1 MAMNF
6 ADAINQLNS
15 NSNENNFRPTTLG
28 KKQAF
33 FGRILPLEN
42 GGFPFVQFREAWVS
56 FTKKDGSVTALPVI
70 VDPDNP
76 NDQLAKLLNTVIQFN
91 KDKGAKDEKGYA
103 VDTIKLAS
111 GRFPLSIRVR
121 TYFLGVPVTKQNGIY
136 AQAVDDQ
143 GRPAVEAYQISYS
156 GMYAISSLLN
166 PEMPYTNARTG
177 QPMFNDQAQF
187 MTAGETMP
195 VSAKFVDAPNGGV
208 GSWNV
213 SVNQAMI
220 LPAMNFNYLERDD
233 QGNMKYVDDIEK
245 EAKPLV
251 ESDPNFYQIVLNQL
265 TQSYNT
271 QLAQVSSNPYATG
284 ANFSQA
290 PQVGAGDLP
299 FPSQTQSPKD
309 STNNQAP
316 TNGQPAPQAPMNNTQ
331 PIVSAQPQAQKVDVV
346 ANMTGQPASNFTQP
360 QPQQH
365 TAPSQS
371 APQAPVSSSA
381 PTQGNFTNPFSQP
394 TTDTPEDDLS
404 MPFPNSTDMQEP
416 TPTSAPTAPASQAP
430 VQPTTPA
437 QQPQP
442 NTTPDPLANLNASSD
457 VDSFLANL
465 K

>member
-56 FTKKDGSVTALPVI
+56 FTKKDSSVTALPVI
-70 VDPDNP
+70 IDPNNQ

-91 KDKGAKDEKGYA
+91 KDKGAKDEKGYP

-111 GRFPLSIRVR
+111 GRFPLSVR
-121 TYFLGVPVTKQNGIY
+121 TRAYFLGVPVTNQNGTY
-136 AQAVDDQ
+136 AQAVDNQ

-156 GMYAISSLLN
+156 GMYAISSLLT
-166 PEMPYTNARTG
+166 PEMPYMNARTG
-177 QPMFNDQAQF
+177 QPMFTDQAQF
-187 MTAGETMP
+187 MTAKETMP

-208 GSWNV
+208 GSWNA

-220 LPAMNFNYLERDD
+220 LPAMNFNYLERDA

-245 EAKPLV
+245 EARPLI
-251 ESDPNFYQIVLNQL
+251 ESDPNFYQVVLNQL

-271 QLAQVSSNPYATG
+271 QMAQVSSNPYTTG
-284 ANFSQA
+284 ANFNST
-290 PQVGAGDLP
+290 PQVGANDLP
-299 FPSQTQSPKD
+299 FPNQNQT
-309 STNNQAP
+309 STAPANNQAP
-316 TNGQPAPQAPMNNTQ
+316 TNGQPAPQAPMNIQ
-331 PIVSAQPQAQKVDVV
+331 PTTAQPQVQKVDVV

-360 QPQQH
+360 QPQQP

-371 APQAPVSSSA
+371 APQAPVNSSA

-394 TTDTPEDDLS
+394 TTDTPEGDLS
-404 MPFPNSTDMQEP
+404 MPFPNSADMQEP
-416 TPTSAPTAPASQAP
+416 TSTPASQAS
-430 VQPTTPA
+430 A
-437 QQPQP
+437 QPQTQTT
-442 NTTPDPLANLNASSD
+442 TTPDPLANLNASSD

>member
-6 ADAINQLNS
+6 ADAINRLNS

-70 VDPDNP
+70 IDPSNQ
-76 NDQLAKLLNTVIQFN
+76 NDQLAKLLSTVIQFN

-111 GRFPLSIRVR
+111 GRFPLSVR
-121 TYFLGVPVTKQNGIY
+121 TRAYFLGVPVTNQNGTY
-136 AQAVDDQ
+136 AQAVDNQ

-156 GMYAISSLLN
+156 GMYAISSLLT
-166 PEMPYTNARTG
+166 PEMPYMNARTG
-177 QPMFNDQAQF
+177 QPMFTDQAQF
-187 MTAGETMP
+187 MTAKETMP

-208 GSWNV
+208 GSWNA

-220 LPAMNFNYLERDD
+220 LPAMNFNYLERDA

-245 EAKPLV
+245 EAKPLI
-251 ESDPNFYQIVLNQL
+251 ESDPNFYQIVLKQL

-271 QLAQVSSNPYATG
+271 QMAQVSSNPYATG
-284 ANFSQA
+284 ASFNST
-290 PQVGAGDLP
+290 PQVGANDLP
-299 FPSQTQSPKD
+299 FPSQSQTSSAP
-309 STNNQAP
+309 TNNQAP
-316 TNGQPAPQAPMNNTQ
+316 TNGQPAPQAPMNN
-331 PIVSAQPQAQKVDVV
+331 QPQSQKVDVV

-360 QPQQH
+360 
-365 TAPSQS
+365 TAPAQPAPQS
-371 APQAPVSSSA
+371 TQAPVSSST
-381 PTQGNFTNPFSQP
+381 PDQGNFANPFSQP
-394 TTDTPEDDLS
+394 TTDTPESDLS
-404 MPFPNSTDMQEP
+404 MPFPSSADMQEP
-416 TPTSAPTAPASQAP
+416 APASQAP

-437 QQPQP
+437 QQPQTQP
-442 NTTPDPLANLNASSD
+442 QTNTTPDPLANLNASSD

>member
-70 VDPDNP
+70 IDPSNQ

-111 GRFPLSIRVR
+111 GRFPLSVR
-121 TYFLGVPVTKQNGIY
+121 TRAYFLGVPVTNQNGTY
-136 AQAVDDQ
+136 AQAVDNQ

-156 GMYAISSLLN
+156 GMYAISSLLT
-166 PEMPYTNARTG
+166 PEMPYMNARTG
-177 QPMFNDQAQF
+177 QPMFTDQAQF
-187 MTAGETMP
+187 MTAKETMP

-208 GSWNV
+208 GSWNA

-220 LPAMNFNYLERDD
+220 LPAMNFNYLERDA

-245 EAKPLV
+245 EAKPLI
-251 ESDPNFYQIVLNQL
+251 ESDPNFYQVVLNQL

-271 QLAQVSSNPYATG
+271 QMAQVSSNPYATG
-284 ANFSQA
+284 ANFNST
-290 PQVGAGDLP
+290 PQVGANDLP
-299 FPSQTQSPKD
+299 FPNQNQASSAP
-309 STNNQAP
+309 TNNQAP
-316 TNGQPAPQAPMNNTQ
+316 TNGQPAPQAPMNN
-331 PIVSAQPQAQKVDVV
+331 QPQPQKVDVV
-346 ANMTGQPASNFTQP
+346 ASMTGQPASNFTQP
-360 QPQQH
+360 
-365 TAPSQS
+365 TAPTQPAPQS
-371 APQAPVSSSA
+371 TQAPVSSST
-381 PTQGNFTNPFSQP
+381 PDQGNFTNPFSQP
-394 TTDTPEDDLS
+394 TTDTPESDLS
-404 MPFPNSTDMQEP
+404 MPFPNSADMQEP
-416 TPTSAPTAPASQAP
+416 APASQAP

-437 QQPQP
+437 QQPQTQP
-442 NTTPDPLANLNASSD
+442 QTNTTPDPLANLNASSD

>member
-1 MAMNF
+1 MNF

-70 VDPDNP
+70 IDPSNQ
-76 NDQLAKLLNTVIQFN
+76 NDQLAKLLSTVIQFN

-111 GRFPLSIRVR
+111 GRFPLSVR
-121 TYFLGVPVTKQNGIY
+121 TRAYFLGVPVTNQNGTY
-136 AQAVDDQ
+136 AQAVDNQ

-156 GMYAISSLLN
+156 GMYAISSLLT
-166 PEMPYTNARTG
+166 PEMPYMNARTG
-177 QPMFNDQAQF
+177 QPMFTDQAQF
-187 MTAGETMP
+187 MTAKETMP

-208 GSWNV
+208 GSWNA

-220 LPAMNFNYLERDD
+220 LPAMNFNYLERDA

-245 EAKPLV
+245 EARPLI

-271 QLAQVSSNPYATG
+271 QMAQVSSNPYATG
-284 ANFSQA
+284 ASFNST
-290 PQVGAGDLP
+290 PQVGANDLP
-299 FPSQTQSPKD
+299 FPSQSQTSSAP
-309 STNNQAP
+309 TNNQAP
-316 TNGQPAPQAPMNNTQ
+316 TNGQPAPQAPMNN
-331 PIVSAQPQAQKVDVV
+331 QPQPQKVDVV
-346 ANMTGQPASNFTQP
+346 ASMTGQPASNFTQP
-360 QPQQH
+360 
-365 TAPSQS
+365 TAPTQPAPQS
-371 APQAPVSSSA
+371 TQAPVSSST
-381 PTQGNFTNPFSQP
+381 PDQGNFTNPFSQP
-394 TTDTPEDDLS
+394 TTDTPESDLS
-404 MPFPNSTDMQEP
+404 MPFPSSADMQEP
-416 TPTSAPTAPASQAP
+416 APAPASQAP
-430 VQPTTPA
+430 A
-437 QQPQP
+437 QQPQT

>member
-1 MAMNF
+1 MNF

-56 FTKKDGSVTALPVI
+56 FTKKDSSVTALPVI
-70 VDPDNP
+70 IDPNNQ

-111 GRFPLSIRVR
+111 GRFPLSVR
-121 TYFLGVPVTKQNGIY
+121 TRAYFLGVPVTNQNGTY
-136 AQAVDDQ
+136 AQAVDNQ

-156 GMYAISSLLN
+156 GMYAISSLLT
-166 PEMPYTNARTG
+166 PEMPYMNARTG
-177 QPMFNDQAQF
+177 QPMFTDQAQF
-187 MTAGETMP
+187 MTAKETMP

-208 GSWNV
+208 GSWNA

-220 LPAMNFNYLERDD
+220 LPAMNFNYLERDA

-245 EAKPLV
+245 EAKPLI

-271 QLAQVSSNPYATG
+271 QMAQVSSNPYATG
-284 ANFSQA
+284 ANFNPA
-290 PQVGAGDLP
+290 PQVDANDLP
-299 FPSQTQSPKD
+299 FPNQNQTSSAP
-309 STNNQAP
+309 TNNQAP
-316 TNGQPAPQAPMNNTQ
+316 MNGQPAPQAPMNN
-331 PIVSAQPQAQKVDVV
+331 QPQSQKVDVV

-360 QPQQH
+360 
-365 TAPSQS
+365 TAPTQPAPQS
-371 APQAPVSSSA
+371 TQAPVSSST
-381 PTQGNFTNPFSQP
+381 PDQGNFTNPFSQP
-394 TTDTPEDDLS
+394 TTDTPESDLS
-404 MPFPNSTDMQEP
+404 MPFPSSADMQEP
-416 TPTSAPTAPASQAP
+416 APASQAP

-437 QQPQP
+437 QQPQTQP
-442 NTTPDPLANLNASSD
+442 QTNTTPDPLANLNASSD

>member
-56 FTKKDGSVTALPVI
+56 FTKKDSSVTALPVI
-70 VDPDNP
+70 VDPNNP

-111 GRFPLSIRVR
+111 GRFPLSIRTR
-121 TYFLGVPVTKQNGIY
+121 TYFLGVPVTNQNGTY
-136 AQAVDDQ
+136 AQAVDNQ

-156 GMYAISSLLN
+156 GMYAISSLLT
-166 PEMPYTNARTG
+166 PEMPYMNARTG
-177 QPMFNDQAQF
+177 QPMFTDQAQF
-187 MTAGETMP
+187 MTAKETMP

-208 GSWNV
+208 GSWNA

-220 LPAMNFNYLERDD
+220 LPAMNFNYLERDA

-245 EAKPLV
+245 EAKPLI
-251 ESDPNFYQIVLNQL
+251 ESDPKFYQIVLNQL

-271 QLAQVSSNPYATG
+271 QMAQVSSNPYTTG
-284 ANFSQA
+284 ANFNPT
-290 PQVGAGDLP
+290 PQVGANDLP
-299 FPSQTQSPKD
+299 FPNQNQTSSAP
-309 STNNQAP
+309 TNNQAP
-316 TNGQPAPQAPMNNTQ
+316 MNGQPAPQAPMNN
-331 PIVSAQPQAQKVDVV
+331 QPQPQKVDVV

-360 QPQQH
+360 
-365 TAPSQS
+365 TAPTQPAPQS
-371 APQAPVSSSA
+371 TQAPVSSST
-381 PTQGNFTNPFSQP
+381 PDQGNFANPFSQP
-394 TTDTPEDDLS
+394 TTDTPESDLS
-404 MPFPNSTDMQEP
+404 MPFPSPADMQEP
-416 TPTSAPTAPASQAP
+416 TPAPASQAP
-430 VQPTTPA
+430 AQPTTPA
-437 QQPQP
+437 QQPQTQP
-442 NTTPDPLANLNASSD
+442 QTNTTPDPLANLNASSD

>member
-70 VDPDNP
+70 IDPNNQ

-111 GRFPLSIRVR
+111 GRFPLSVR
-121 TYFLGVPVTKQNGIY
+121 TRAYFLGVPVTNQNGTY
-136 AQAVDDQ
+136 AQAVDNQ

-156 GMYAISSLLN
+156 GMYAISSLLT
-166 PEMPYTNARTG
+166 PEMPYMNARTG
-177 QPMFNDQAQF
+177 QPMFTDQAQF
-187 MTAGETMP
+187 MTAKETMP

-208 GSWNV
+208 GSWNA

-220 LPAMNFNYLERDD
+220 LPAMNFNYLERDA

-245 EAKPLV
+245 EAKPLI
-251 ESDPNFYQIVLNQL
+251 ESDPNFYQIVLKQL

-271 QLAQVSSNPYATG
+271 QMAQVSSNPYATG
-284 ANFSQA
+284 ASFNST
-290 PQVGAGDLP
+290 PQVGANDLP
-299 FPSQTQSPKD
+299 FPNQNQTSSAP
-309 STNNQAP
+309 TNNQAP
-316 TNGQPAPQAPMNNTQ
+316 TNGQPAPQAPMNN
-331 PIVSAQPQAQKVDVV
+331 QPQPQKVDVV

-360 QPQQH
+360 
-365 TAPSQS
+365 TAPAQPAPQS
-371 APQAPVSSSA
+371 TQAPVSSST
-381 PTQGNFTNPFSQP
+381 PDQGNFTNPFSQP
-394 TTDTPEDDLS
+394 TTDTSESDLS
-404 MPFPNSTDMQEP
+404 MPFPNSADMQEP
-416 TPTSAPTAPASQAP
+416 APASQAP
-430 VQPTTPA
+430 A
-437 QQPQP
+437 QQPQT

>member
-1 MAMNF
+1 MNF

-56 FTKKDGSVTALPVI
+56 FTKKDSSVTALPVI
-70 VDPDNP
+70 IDPNNQ

-111 GRFPLSIRVR
+111 GRFPLSVR
-121 TYFLGVPVTKQNGIY
+121 TRAYFLGVPVTTQNGTY
-136 AQAVDDQ
+136 AQAVDNQ

-156 GMYAISSLLN
+156 GMYAISSLLT
-166 PEMPYTNARTG
+166 PEMPYMNARTG
-177 QPMFNDQAQF
+177 QPMFTDQAQF
-187 MTAGETMP
+187 MTAKETMP

-208 GSWNV
+208 GSWNA

-220 LPAMNFNYLERDD
+220 LPAMNFNYLERDA

-245 EAKPLV
+245 EAKPLI

-271 QLAQVSSNPYATG
+271 QMAQVSSNPYTTG
-284 ANFSQA
+284 ANFNPT
-290 PQVGAGDLP
+290 PQVGANDLP
-299 FPSQTQSPKD
+299 FPNQNQTSSAP
-309 STNNQAP
+309 TNNQAP
-316 TNGQPAPQAPMNNTQ
+316 MNGQPAPQAPMNNQSQ
-331 PIVSAQPQAQKVDVV
+331 PQKVDVV

-360 QPQQH
+360 
-365 TAPSQS
+365 TAPTQPAPQS
-371 APQAPVSSSA
+371 TQAPVSSST
-381 PTQGNFTNPFSQP
+381 PDQGDFTNPFSQP
-394 TTDTPEDDLS
+394 TTDTPESDLS
-404 MPFPNSTDMQEP
+404 MPFPSSADMQDP
-416 TPTSAPTAPASQAP
+416 APASQAP

-437 QQPQP
+437 QQPQTQP
-442 NTTPDPLANLNASSD
+442 QTNTTPDPLANLNASSD

>member
-70 VDPDNP
+70 VDPNNP

-111 GRFPLSIRVR
+111 GRFPLSVR
-121 TYFLGVPVTKQNGIY
+121 TRAYFLGVPVTNQNGTY
-136 AQAVDDQ
+136 AQAVDNQ

-156 GMYAISSLLN
+156 GMYAISSLLT
-166 PEMPYTNARTG
+166 PEMPYMNARTG
-177 QPMFNDQAQF
+177 QPMFTDQAQF
-187 MTAGETMP
+187 MTAKETMP

-208 GSWNV
+208 GSWNA

-220 LPAMNFNYLERDD
+220 LPAMNFNYLERDA

-245 EAKPLV
+245 EAKPLI

-271 QLAQVSSNPYATG
+271 QMAQVSSNPYATG
-284 ANFSQA
+284 ASFNST
-290 PQVGAGDLP
+290 PQVGANDLL
-299 FPSQTQSPKD
+299 FPSQSQTSSAP
-309 STNNQAP
+309 TNNQAP
-316 TNGQPAPQAPMNNTQ
+316 MNN
-331 PIVSAQPQAQKVDVV
+331 QPQPQKVDVV
-346 ANMTGQPASNFTQP
+346 ASMTGQPASNFTQP
-360 QPQQH
+360 
-365 TAPSQS
+365 TAPTQPAPQS
-371 APQAPVSSSA
+371 TQAPVSSST
-381 PTQGNFTNPFSQP
+381 PEQGDFTNPFSQP
-394 TTDTPEDDLS
+394 TTDTPESDLS
-404 MPFPNSTDMQEP
+404 MPFPSSADMQEP
-416 TPTSAPTAPASQAP
+416 APASQAP

-437 QQPQP
+437 QQPQTQP
-442 NTTPDPLANLNASSD
+442 QTNTTPDPLANLNASSD

>member
-1 MAMNF
+1 MNF

-70 VDPDNP
+70 VDPNNP

-111 GRFPLSIRVR
+111 GRFPLSIRTR
-121 TYFLGVPVTKQNGIY
+121 TYFLGVPVTNQNGTY
-136 AQAVDDQ
+136 AQAVDNQ

-156 GMYAISSLLN
+156 GMYAISSLLT
-166 PEMPYTNARTG
+166 PEMPYMNARTG

-208 GSWNV
+208 GSWNA

-220 LPAMNFNYLERDD
+220 LPAMNFNYLERDA

-245 EAKPLV
+245 EAKPLI

-271 QLAQVSSNPYATG
+271 QMAQVSSNPYTTG
-284 ANFSQA
+284 ANFNPT
-290 PQVGAGDLP
+290 PQVGANDLP
-299 FPSQTQSPKD
+299 FPNQNQTSSAP
-309 STNNQAP
+309 TNNQAP
-316 TNGQPAPQAPMNNTQ
+316 MNGQPAPQAPMNNQSQ
-331 PIVSAQPQAQKVDVV
+331 PQKVDVV

-360 QPQQH
+360 
-365 TAPSQS
+365 TAPAQPAPQS
-371 APQAPVSSSA
+371 TQAPVSSST
-381 PTQGNFTNPFSQP
+381 PDQGDFTNPFSQP
-394 TTDTPEDDLS
+394 TTDTPESDLS
-404 MPFPNSTDMQEP
+404 MPFPSSADMQEP
-416 TPTSAPTAPASQAP
+416 APASQAP

-437 QQPQP
+437 QQPQTQP
-442 NTTPDPLANLNASSD
+442 QTNTTPDPLANLNASSD

>member
-1 MAMNF
+1 MNF

-70 VDPDNP
+70 IDPSNQ
-76 NDQLAKLLNTVIQFN
+76 NDQLAKLLSTVIQFN

-111 GRFPLSIRVR
+111 GRFPLSVR
-121 TYFLGVPVTKQNGIY
+121 TRAYFLGVPVTNQNGTY
-136 AQAVDDQ
+136 AQAVDNQ

-156 GMYAISSLLN
+156 GMYAISSLLT
-166 PEMPYTNARTG
+166 PEMPYMNARTG
-177 QPMFNDQAQF
+177 QPMFTDQAQF
-187 MTAGETMP
+187 MTAKETMP

-208 GSWNV
+208 GSWNA

-220 LPAMNFNYLERDD
+220 LPAMNFNYLERDA

-245 EAKPLV
+245 EARPLI

-271 QLAQVSSNPYATG
+271 QMAQVSSNPYATG
-284 ANFSQA
+284 ANFNPA
-290 PQVGAGDLP
+290 PQVGANDLP
-299 FPSQTQSPKD
+299 FPNQNQTSSAP
-309 STNNQAP
+309 TNNQAP
-316 TNGQPAPQAPMNNTQ
+316 MNGQPAPQAPMN
-331 PIVSAQPQAQKVDVV
+331 SQPQPQKVDVV
-346 ANMTGQPASNFTQP
+346 ASMTGQPASNFTQP
-360 QPQQH
+360 
-365 TAPSQS
+365 TAPTQPAPQS
-371 APQAPVSSSA
+371 TQAPVSSST
-381 PTQGNFTNPFSQP
+381 PDQGNFTNPFSQP
-394 TTDTPEDDLS
+394 TTDTPESDLS
-404 MPFPNSTDMQEP
+404 MPFPSPADMQEP
-416 TPTSAPTAPASQAP
+416 APASQAP
-430 VQPTTPA
+430 A
-437 QQPQP
+437 QQPQTS
-442 NTTPDPLANLNASSD
+442 TTPDPLANLNASSD

>member
-70 VDPDNP
+70 IDPSNQ

-111 GRFPLSIRVR
+111 GRFPLSVR
-121 TYFLGVPVTKQNGIY
+121 TRAYFLGVPVTNQNGTY
-136 AQAVDDQ
+136 AQAVDNQ

-156 GMYAISSLLN
+156 GMYAISSLLT
-166 PEMPYTNARTG
+166 PEMPYMNARTG
-177 QPMFNDQAQF
+177 QPMFTDQAQF
-187 MTAGETMP
+187 MTAKETMP

-208 GSWNV
+208 GSWNA

-220 LPAMNFNYLERDD
+220 LPAMNFNYLERDA

-245 EAKPLV
+245 EAKPLI
-251 ESDPNFYQIVLNQL
+251 ESDPNFYQIVLKQL

-271 QLAQVSSNPYATG
+271 QMAQVSSNPYATG
-284 ANFSQA
+284 ASFNST
-290 PQVGAGDLP
+290 PQVGANDLP
-299 FPSQTQSPKD
+299 FPSQSQTSSAP
-309 STNNQAP
+309 TNNQAP
-316 TNGQPAPQAPMNNTQ
+316 TNGQPAPQAPMNN
-331 PIVSAQPQAQKVDVV
+331 QPQPQKVDVV
-346 ANMTGQPASNFTQP
+346 ASMTGQPASNFTQP
-360 QPQQH
+360 
-365 TAPSQS
+365 TAPAQPAPQS
-371 APQAPVSSSA
+371 TQAPVSSST
-381 PTQGNFTNPFSQP
+381 PDQGDFTNPFSQP
-394 TTDTPEDDLS
+394 TTDTSEGDLS
-404 MPFPNSTDMQEP
+404 MPFPSSADMQEP
-416 TPTSAPTAPASQAP
+416 APASQAP
-430 VQPTTPA
+430 VQ
-437 QQPQP
+437 QPQM

>member
-1 MAMNF
+1 MNF

-70 VDPDNP
+70 VDPNNP

-111 GRFPLSIRVR
+111 GRFPLSIRTR
-121 TYFLGVPVTKQNGIY
+121 TYFLGVPVTNQNGTY
-136 AQAVDDQ
+136 AQAVDNQ

-156 GMYAISSLLN
+156 GMYAISSLLT
-166 PEMPYTNARTG
+166 PEMPYMNARTG

-208 GSWNV
+208 GSWNA

-220 LPAMNFNYLERDD
+220 LPAMNFNYLERDA

-245 EAKPLV
+245 EAKPLI

-271 QLAQVSSNPYATG
+271 QMAQVSSNPYTTG
-284 ANFSQA
+284 ANFNPT
-290 PQVGAGDLP
+290 PQVGANDLP
-299 FPSQTQSPKD
+299 FPNQNQTSSAP
-309 STNNQAP
+309 TNNQAP
-316 TNGQPAPQAPMNNTQ
+316 MNGQPAPQAPMNNQSQ
-331 PIVSAQPQAQKVDVV
+331 PQKVDVV

-360 QPQQH
+360 
-365 TAPSQS
+365 TAPAQPAPQS
-371 APQAPVSSSA
+371 TQAPVSSST
-381 PTQGNFTNPFSQP
+381 PDQGNFTNPFSQP
-394 TTDTPEDDLS
+394 TTDTPESDLS
-404 MPFPNSTDMQEP
+404 MPFPSSADMQEP
-416 TPTSAPTAPASQAP
+416 APASQAP

-437 QQPQP
+437 QQPQTQP
-442 NTTPDPLANLNASSD
+442 QTNTTPDPLANLNASSD

>member
-56 FTKKDGSVTALPVI
+56 FTKKDSSVTALPVI
-70 VDPDNP
+70 IDPNNQ

-111 GRFPLSIRVR
+111 GRFPLSVR
-121 TYFLGVPVTKQNGIY
+121 TRAYFLGVPVTNQNGTY
-136 AQAVDDQ
+136 AQAVDNQ

-156 GMYAISSLLN
+156 GMYAISSLLT
-166 PEMPYTNARTG
+166 PEMPYMNARTG
-177 QPMFNDQAQF
+177 QPMFTDQAQF
-187 MTAGETMP
+187 MTAKETMP

-208 GSWNV
+208 GSWNA

-220 LPAMNFNYLERDD
+220 LPAMNFNYLERDA

-245 EAKPLV
+245 EAKPLI

-271 QLAQVSSNPYATG
+271 QMAQVSSNPYATG
-284 ANFSQA
+284 ANFNPA
-290 PQVGAGDLP
+290 PQVDANDLP
-299 FPSQTQSPKD
+299 FPNQNQISSAP
-309 STNNQAP
+309 TNNQAP
-316 TNGQPAPQAPMNNTQ
+316 MNGQPAPQAPMNN
-331 PIVSAQPQAQKVDVV
+331 QPQSQKVDVV

-360 QPQQH
+360 
-365 TAPSQS
+365 TAPTQPAPQS
-371 APQAPVSSSA
+371 TQAPVSSST
-381 PTQGNFTNPFSQP
+381 PDQGNFTNPFSQP
-394 TTDTPEDDLS
+394 TTDTPESDLS
-404 MPFPNSTDMQEP
+404 MPFPSSADMQEP
-416 TPTSAPTAPASQAP
+416 APASQAP

-437 QQPQP
+437 QQPQTQP
-442 NTTPDPLANLNASSD
+442 QTNTTPDPLANLNASSD

>member
-1 MAMNF
+1 MNF

-70 VDPDNP
+70 VDPNNP

-111 GRFPLSIRVR
+111 GRFPLSIRTR
-121 TYFLGVPVTKQNGIY
+121 TYFLGVPVTNQNGTY
-136 AQAVDDQ
+136 AQAVDNQ

-156 GMYAISSLLN
+156 GMYAISSLLT
-166 PEMPYTNARTG
+166 PEMPYMNARTG
-177 QPMFNDQAQF
+177 QPMFTDQAQF
-187 MTAGETMP
+187 MTAKETMP

-208 GSWNV
+208 GSWNA

-220 LPAMNFNYLERDD
+220 LPAMNFNYLERDA

-245 EAKPLV
+245 EAKPLI
-251 ESDPNFYQIVLNQL
+251 ESDPNFYQIVLKQL

-271 QLAQVSSNPYATG
+271 QMAQVSSNPYTTG
-284 ANFSQA
+284 ASFNA
-290 PQVGAGDLP
+290 TPQVGANDLP
-299 FPSQTQSPKD
+299 FPSQSQTYSAP
-309 STNNQAP
+309 TNNQAP
-316 TNGQPAPQAPMNNTQ
+316 TNGQPAPQAPMNN
-331 PIVSAQPQAQKVDVV
+331 QPQSQKVDVV

-360 QPQQH
+360 
-365 TAPSQS
+365 TAPAQPAPQS
-371 APQAPVSSSA
+371 TQAPVSSST
-381 PTQGNFTNPFSQP
+381 PNQGDFTNQFSQP
-394 TTDTPEDDLS
+394 TTDTPESDLS
-404 MPFPNSTDMQEP
+404 MPFPSSADMQEP
-416 TPTSAPTAPASQAP
+416 APASQAP

-437 QQPQP
+437 QQPQTQP
-442 NTTPDPLANLNASSD
+442 QTNTTPDPLANLNASSD

>member
-70 VDPDNP
+70 IDPSNQ

-111 GRFPLSIRVR
+111 GRFPLSVR
-121 TYFLGVPVTKQNGIY
+121 TRAYFLGVPVTNQNGTY
-136 AQAVDDQ
+136 AQAVDNQ

-156 GMYAISSLLN
+156 GMYAISSLLT
-166 PEMPYTNARTG
+166 PEMPYMNARTG
-177 QPMFNDQAQF
+177 QPMFTDQAQF
-187 MTAGETMP
+187 MTAKETMP

-208 GSWNV
+208 GSWNA

-220 LPAMNFNYLERDD
+220 LPAMNFNYLERDA

-245 EAKPLV
+245 EAKPLI

-271 QLAQVSSNPYATG
+271 QMAQVSSNPYATG
-284 ANFSQA
+284 ANFNPT
-290 PQVGAGDLP
+290 PQVGANDLP
-299 FPSQTQSPKD
+299 FPNQNQTSSAP
-309 STNNQAP
+309 TNNQAP
-316 TNGQPAPQAPMNNTQ
+316 TNGQPVPQAPMNN
-331 PIVSAQPQAQKVDVV
+331 QPQPQKVDVV

-360 QPQQH
+360 
-365 TAPSQS
+365 TAPAQPAPQS
-371 APQAPVSSSA
+371 TQAPVSSSA
-381 PTQGNFTNPFSQP
+381 PDQGDFTNPFSQP
-394 TTDTPEDDLS
+394 TTDTSEGDLS
-404 MPFPNSTDMQEP
+404 MPFPSPADMQEP
-416 TPTSAPTAPASQAP
+416 SPAPVSQAP

-437 QQPQP
+437 QQPQTQP
-442 NTTPDPLANLNASSD
+442 QMNTTPDPLANLNASSD

>member
-1 MAMNF
+1 MNF
-6 ADAINQLNS
+6 ADAINRLNS

-70 VDPDNP
+70 IDPSNQ
-76 NDQLAKLLNTVIQFN
+76 NDQLAKLLSTVIQFN

-111 GRFPLSIRVR
+111 GRFPLSVR
-121 TYFLGVPVTKQNGIY
+121 TRAYFLGVPVTNQNGTY
-136 AQAVDDQ
+136 AQAVDNQ

-156 GMYAISSLLN
+156 GMYAISSLLT
-166 PEMPYTNARTG
+166 PEMPYMNARTG
-177 QPMFNDQAQF
+177 QPMFTDQAQF
-187 MTAGETMP
+187 MTAKETMP

-208 GSWNV
+208 GSWNA

-220 LPAMNFNYLERDD
+220 LPAMNFNYLERDA

-245 EAKPLV
+245 EAKPLI
-251 ESDPNFYQIVLNQL
+251 ESDPNFYQIVLKQL

-271 QLAQVSSNPYATG
+271 QMAQVSSNPYATG
-284 ANFSQA
+284 ASFNST
-290 PQVGAGDLP
+290 PQVGANDLP
-299 FPSQTQSPKD
+299 FPSQSQTSSAP
-309 STNNQAP
+309 TNNQAP
-316 TNGQPAPQAPMNNTQ
+316 TNGQPAPQAPMNN
-331 PIVSAQPQAQKVDVV
+331 QPQSQKVDVV

-360 QPQQH
+360 
-365 TAPSQS
+365 TAPAQPAPQS
-371 APQAPVSSSA
+371 TQAPVSSST
-381 PTQGNFTNPFSQP
+381 PDQGNFANPFSQP
-394 TTDTPEDDLS
+394 TTDTPESDLS
-404 MPFPNSTDMQEP
+404 MPFPSSADMQEP
-416 TPTSAPTAPASQAP
+416 APASQAP

-437 QQPQP
+437 QQPQTQP
-442 NTTPDPLANLNASSD
+442 QTNTTPDPLANLNASSD

>member
-1 MAMNF
+1 MNF

-70 VDPDNP
+70 VDPNNP

-111 GRFPLSIRVR
+111 GRFPLSVR
-121 TYFLGVPVTKQNGIY
+121 TRAYFLGVPVTNQNGTY
-136 AQAVDDQ
+136 AQAVDNQ

-156 GMYAISSLLN
+156 GMYAISSLLT
-166 PEMPYTNARTG
+166 PEMPYMNARTG
-177 QPMFNDQAQF
+177 QPMFTDQAQF
-187 MTAGETMP
+187 MTAKETMP

-208 GSWNV
+208 GSWNA

-220 LPAMNFNYLERDD
+220 LPAMNFNYLERDA

-245 EAKPLV
+245 EAKPLI

-271 QLAQVSSNPYATG
+271 QMAQVSSNPYATG
-284 ANFSQA
+284 ASFNST
-290 PQVGAGDLP
+290 PQVGANDLL
-299 FPSQTQSPKD
+299 FPSQSQTSSAP
-309 STNNQAP
+309 TNNQAP
-316 TNGQPAPQAPMNNTQ
+316 MNN
-331 PIVSAQPQAQKVDVV
+331 QPQPQKVDVV
-346 ANMTGQPASNFTQP
+346 ASMTGQPASNFTQP
-360 QPQQH
+360 
-365 TAPSQS
+365 TAPTQPAPQS
-371 APQAPVSSSA
+371 TQAPVSSST
-381 PTQGNFTNPFSQP
+381 PEQGDFTNPFSQP
-394 TTDTPEDDLS
+394 TTDTPESDLS
-404 MPFPNSTDMQEP
+404 MPFPSSADMQEP
-416 TPTSAPTAPASQAP
+416 APASQAP

-437 QQPQP
+437 QQPQTQP
-442 NTTPDPLANLNASSD
+442 QTNTTPDPLANLNASSD

>member
-1 MAMNF
+1 MNF

-70 VDPDNP
+70 IDPSNQ

-111 GRFPLSIRVR
+111 GRFPLSVR
-121 TYFLGVPVTKQNGIY
+121 TRAYFLGVPVTNQNGTY
-136 AQAVDDQ
+136 AQAVDNQ

-156 GMYAISSLLN
+156 GMYAISSLLT
-166 PEMPYTNARTG
+166 PEMPYMNARTG
-177 QPMFNDQAQF
+177 QPMFTDQAQF
-187 MTAGETMP
+187 MTAKETMP

-208 GSWNV
+208 GSWNA

-271 QLAQVSSNPYATG
+271 QMAQVSSNPYATG

-290 PQVGAGDLP
+290 PQVGEGELP
-299 FPSQTQSPKD
+299 FPSQNQTPSA

-316 TNGQPAPQAPMNNTQ
+316 MNGQPAPQAPMNNTQ
-331 PIVSAQPQAQKVDVV
+331 PTAPTQPQAQKVDVV
-346 ANMTGQPASNFTQP
+346 ANMTGQPASNFTQSQTQ
-360 QPQQH
+360 QP
-365 TAPSQS
+365 TAPAQP
-371 APQAPVSSSA
+371 APQALVSSSA
-381 PTQGNFTNPFSQP
+381 STQGNFTNPFSQP
-394 TTDTPEDDLS
+394 TTDTPENDLS
-404 MPFPNSTDMQEP
+404 MPFPSSTDMQEP
-416 TPTSAPTAPASQAP
+416 TPKTPASQASAK
-430 VQPTTPA
+430 PTTPA
-437 QQPQP
+437 QQPQL

>member
-70 VDPDNP
+70 IDPSNQ

-111 GRFPLSIRVR
+111 GRFPLSIRTR
-121 TYFLGVPVTKQNGIY
+121 AYFLGVPVTNQNGTY
-136 AQAVDDQ
+136 AQAVDNQ

-156 GMYAISSLLN
+156 GMYAISSLLT
-166 PEMPYTNARTG
+166 PEMPYMNARTG
-177 QPMFNDQAQF
+177 QPMFTDQAQF
-187 MTAGETMP
+187 MTAKETMP

-208 GSWNV
+208 GSWNA

-220 LPAMNFNYLERDD
+220 LPAMNFNYLERDA

-245 EAKPLV
+245 EARPLI
-251 ESDPNFYQIVLNQL
+251 ESDPNFYQIVLKQL

-271 QLAQVSSNPYATG
+271 QMAQVSSNPYATG
-284 ANFSQA
+284 ASFNST
-290 PQVGAGDLP
+290 PQVGANDLP
-299 FPSQTQSPKD
+299 FPSQSQASSAP
-309 STNNQAP
+309 TNNQAP
-316 TNGQPAPQAPMNNTQ
+316 TNGQPAPQAPMNN
-331 PIVSAQPQAQKVDVV
+331 QPQPQKVDVV
-346 ANMTGQPASNFTQP
+346 ASMTGQPASNFTQP
-360 QPQQH
+360 
-365 TAPSQS
+365 TAPAHPAPQS
-371 APQAPVSSSA
+371 TQAPVSSST
-381 PTQGNFTNPFSQP
+381 PDQGDFTNPFSQP
-394 TTDTPEDDLS
+394 TTDTPESDLS
-404 MPFPNSTDMQEP
+404 MPFPNSADMQEP
-416 TPTSAPTAPASQAP
+416 APASQAP
-430 VQPTTPA
+430 A
-437 QQPQP
+437 QQPQT

>member
-1 MAMNF
+1 MNF

-70 VDPDNP
+70 IDPSNQ
-76 NDQLAKLLNTVIQFN
+76 NDQLAKLLSTVIQFN

-111 GRFPLSIRVR
+111 GRFPLSVR
-121 TYFLGVPVTKQNGIY
+121 TRAYFLGVPVTNQNGTY
-136 AQAVDDQ
+136 AQAVDNQ

-156 GMYAISSLLN
+156 GMYAISSLLT
-166 PEMPYTNARTG
+166 PEMPYMNARTG
-177 QPMFNDQAQF
+177 QPMFTDQAQF
-187 MTAGETMP
+187 MTAKETMP

-208 GSWNV
+208 GSWNA

-220 LPAMNFNYLERDD
+220 LPAMNFNYLERDA

-245 EAKPLV
+245 EARPLI

-271 QLAQVSSNPYATG
+271 QMAQVSSNPYATG
-284 ANFSQA
+284 ASFNST
-290 PQVGAGDLP
+290 PQVGANDLP
-299 FPSQTQSPKD
+299 FPSQSQTSSAP
-309 STNNQAP
+309 TNNQAP
-316 TNGQPAPQAPMNNTQ
+316 MNGQPAPQAPMNN
-331 PIVSAQPQAQKVDVV
+331 QPQSQKVDVV

-360 QPQQH
+360 
-365 TAPSQS
+365 TAPTQPAPQS
-371 APQAPVSSSA
+371 TQAPVSSST
-381 PTQGNFTNPFSQP
+381 PDQGDFTNPFSQP
-394 TTDTPEDDLS
+394 TTDTPESDLS
-404 MPFPNSTDMQEP
+404 MPFPSSADMQEP
-416 TPTSAPTAPASQAP
+416 APASQAP
-430 VQPTTPA
+430 A
-437 QQPQP
+437 QQPQL

>member
-70 VDPDNP
+70 IDPSNQ
-76 NDQLAKLLNTVIQFN
+76 NDQLAKLLSTVIQFN

-111 GRFPLSIRVR
+111 GRFPLSVR
-121 TYFLGVPVTKQNGIY
+121 TRAYFLGVPVTNQNGTY
-136 AQAVDDQ
+136 AQAVDNQ

-156 GMYAISSLLN
+156 GMYAISSLLT
-166 PEMPYTNARTG
+166 PEMPYMNARTG
-177 QPMFNDQAQF
+177 QPMFTDQAQF
-187 MTAGETMP
+187 MTAKETMP

-208 GSWNV
+208 GSWNA

-220 LPAMNFNYLERDD
+220 LPAMNFNYLERDA

-245 EAKPLV
+245 EAKPLI
-251 ESDPNFYQIVLNQL
+251 ESDPNFYQIVLKQL

-271 QLAQVSSNPYATG
+271 QMAQVSSNPYATG
-284 ANFSQA
+284 ASFNST
-290 PQVGAGDLP
+290 PQVGANDLP
-299 FPSQTQSPKD
+299 FPSQSQTSSAP
-309 STNNQAP
+309 TNNQAP
-316 TNGQPAPQAPMNNTQ
+316 TNGQPAPQAPMNNQ
-331 PIVSAQPQAQKVDVV
+331 SQSQKVDVV

-360 QPQQH
+360 
-365 TAPSQS
+365 TAPAQPAPQS
-371 APQAPVSSSA
+371 TQAPVSSST
-381 PTQGNFTNPFSQP
+381 PDQGNFTNPFSQP
-394 TTDTPEDDLS
+394 TTDTPESDLS
-404 MPFPNSTDMQEP
+404 MPFPNSADMQEP
-416 TPTSAPTAPASQAP
+416 APASQAP
-430 VQPTTPA
+430 A
-437 QQPQP
+437 QQPQM

>member
-70 VDPDNP
+70 IDPSNQ
-76 NDQLAKLLNTVIQFN
+76 NDQLAKLLSTVIQFN

-111 GRFPLSIRVR
+111 GRFPLSVR
-121 TYFLGVPVTKQNGIY
+121 TRAYFLGVPVTNQNGTY
-136 AQAVDDQ
+136 AQAVDNQ

-156 GMYAISSLLN
+156 GMYAISSLLT
-166 PEMPYTNARTG
+166 PEMPYMNARTG
-177 QPMFNDQAQF
+177 QPMFTDQAQF
-187 MTAGETMP
+187 MTAKETMP

-208 GSWNV
+208 GSWNA

-220 LPAMNFNYLERDD
+220 LPAMNFNYLERDA

-245 EAKPLV
+245 EAKPLI
-251 ESDPNFYQIVLNQL
+251 ESDPNFYQIVLKQL

-271 QLAQVSSNPYATG
+271 QMAQVSSNPYATG
-284 ANFSQA
+284 ASFNST
-290 PQVGAGDLP
+290 PQVGANDLP
-299 FPSQTQSPKD
+299 FPSQSQTSSAP
-309 STNNQAP
+309 TNNQAP
-316 TNGQPAPQAPMNNTQ
+316 TNGQPAPQAPMNN
-331 PIVSAQPQAQKVDVV
+331 QPQSQKVDVV
-346 ANMTGQPASNFTQP
+346 ASMTGQPASNFTQP
-360 QPQQH
+360 
-365 TAPSQS
+365 TAPAQPAPQS
-371 APQAPVSSSA
+371 TQAPVSSST
-381 PTQGNFTNPFSQP
+381 PDQGNFTNPFSQP
-394 TTDTPEDDLS
+394 TTDTPESDLS
-404 MPFPNSTDMQEP
+404 MPFPNSADMQEP
-416 TPTSAPTAPASQAP
+416 APASQAP
-430 VQPTTPA
+430 A
-437 QQPQP
+437 QQPQM

>member
-56 FTKKDGSVTALPVI
+56 FTKKDGSVTSLPVI
-70 VDPDNP
+70 IDPNNQ

-111 GRFPLSIRVR
+111 GRFPLSVR
-121 TYFLGVPVTKQNGIY
+121 TRAYFLGVPVTNQNGTY
-136 AQAVDDQ
+136 AQAVDNQ

-156 GMYAISSLLN
+156 GMYAISSLLT
-166 PEMPYTNARTG
+166 PEMPYMNARTG
-177 QPMFNDQAQF
+177 QPMFTDQAQF
-187 MTAGETMP
+187 MTAKETMP

-208 GSWNV
+208 GSWNA

-220 LPAMNFNYLERDD
+220 LPAMNFNYLERDA

-245 EAKPLV
+245 EAKPLI

-271 QLAQVSSNPYATG
+271 QMAQVSSNPYTTG
-284 ANFSQA
+284 ANFNPT
-290 PQVGAGDLP
+290 PQVGANDLP
-299 FPSQTQSPKD
+299 FPNQNQTSSAP
-309 STNNQAP
+309 TNNQAP
-316 TNGQPAPQAPMNNTQ
+316 TNGQPAPQAPMNN
-331 PIVSAQPQAQKVDVV
+331 QPQPQKVDVV
-346 ANMTGQPASNFTQP
+346 ANMTGQPASNFTQS
-360 QPQQH
+360 
-365 TAPSQS
+365 TAPTQPVPQS
-371 APQAPVSSSA
+371 TQAPVSSST
-381 PTQGNFTNPFSQP
+381 PDQGNFTNPFSQP
-394 TTDTPEDDLS
+394 TTDTSESDLS
-404 MPFPNSTDMQEP
+404 MPFPSSADMQEP
-416 TPTSAPTAPASQAP
+416 APASQAP
-430 VQPTTPA
+430 LQSTTSA
-437 QQPQP
+437 QQPQTQP
-442 NTTPDPLANLNASSD
+442 QTNTTPDPLANLNASSD

>member
-70 VDPDNP
+70 IDPNNQ

-111 GRFPLSIRVR
+111 GRFPLSVHTRA
-121 TYFLGVPVTKQNGIY
+121 YFLGVPVTNQNGTY
-136 AQAVDDQ
+136 AQAVDNQ
-143 GRPAVEAYQISYS
+143 GRPAVESYQISYS
-156 GMYAISSLLN
+156 GMYAISSLLT
-166 PEMPYTNARTG
+166 PEMPYMNARTG
-177 QPMFNDQAQF
+177 QPMFTDQAQF
-187 MTAGETMP
+187 MTAKETMP

-208 GSWNV
+208 GSWNA

-220 LPAMNFNYLERDD
+220 LPAMNFNYLERDA

-245 EAKPLV
+245 EARPLI

-271 QLAQVSSNPYATG
+271 QMAQVSSNPYTTG
-284 ANFSQA
+284 ANF
-290 PQVGAGDLP
+290 
-299 FPSQTQSPKD
+299 
-309 STNNQAP
+309 NP
-316 TNGQPAPQAPMNNTQ
+316 TPQAPMNN
-331 PIVSAQPQAQKVDVV
+331 QPQPQKVDVV

-360 QPQQH
+360 
-365 TAPSQS
+365 TAPAQPAPQS
-371 APQAPVSSSA
+371 TQAPVSSST
-381 PTQGNFTNPFSQP
+381 PDQRDFTNPFSQP
-394 TTDTPEDDLS
+394 TTDTPESDLS
-404 MPFPNSTDMQEP
+404 MPFPSSADMQEP
-416 TPTSAPTAPASQAP
+416 SPAPASQVPA
-430 VQPTTPA
+430 QPTTPA
-437 QQPQP
+437 QQPQTQP
-442 NTTPDPLANLNASSD
+442 QTNTTPDPLANLNASSD

>member
-1 MAMNF
+1 MNF

-56 FTKKDGSVTALPVI
+56 FTKKDSSVTALPVI
-70 VDPDNP
+70 IDPNNQ

-111 GRFPLSIRVR
+111 GRFPLSVR
-121 TYFLGVPVTKQNGIY
+121 TRAYFLGVPVTNQNGTY
-136 AQAVDDQ
+136 AQAVDNQ

-156 GMYAISSLLN
+156 GMYAISSLLT
-166 PEMPYTNARTG
+166 PEMPYMNARTG
-177 QPMFNDQAQF
+177 QPMFTDQAQF
-187 MTAGETMP
+187 MTAKETMP

-208 GSWNV
+208 GSWNA

-220 LPAMNFNYLERDD
+220 LPAMNFNYLERDA

-245 EAKPLV
+245 EAKPLI

-271 QLAQVSSNPYATG
+271 QMAQVSSNPYTTG
-284 ANFSQA
+284 ANFNPT
-290 PQVGAGDLP
+290 PQVGANDLP
-299 FPSQTQSPKD
+299 FPNQNQTSSAP
-309 STNNQAP
+309 TNNQAP
-316 TNGQPAPQAPMNNTQ
+316 MNGQPAPQAPMNNQSQ
-331 PIVSAQPQAQKVDVV
+331 PQKVDVV

-360 QPQQH
+360 
-365 TAPSQS
+365 TAPTQPAPQS
-371 APQAPVSSSA
+371 TQAPVSSST
-381 PTQGNFTNPFSQP
+381 PDQGNFANPFSQP
-394 TTDTPEDDLS
+394 TTDTPESDLS
-404 MPFPNSTDMQEP
+404 MPFPSSADMQEP
-416 TPTSAPTAPASQAP
+416 APASQAP

-437 QQPQP
+437 QQPQTQP
-442 NTTPDPLANLNASSD
+442 QTNTTPDPLANLNASSD

>member
-70 VDPDNP
+70 IDPSNQ

-111 GRFPLSIRVR
+111 GRFPLSVR
-121 TYFLGVPVTKQNGIY
+121 TRAYFLGVPVTNQNGTY
-136 AQAVDDQ
+136 AQAVDNQ

-156 GMYAISSLLN
+156 GMYAISSLLT
-166 PEMPYTNARTG
+166 PEMPYMNARTG
-177 QPMFNDQAQF
+177 QPMFTDQAQF
-187 MTAGETMP
+187 MTAKETMP

-208 GSWNV
+208 GSWNA

-220 LPAMNFNYLERDD
+220 LPAMNFNYLERDA

-245 EAKPLV
+245 EAKPLI
-251 ESDPNFYQIVLNQL
+251 ESDPNFYQIVLKQL

-271 QLAQVSSNPYATG
+271 QMAQVSSNPYATG
-284 ANFSQA
+284 ASFNST
-290 PQVGAGDLP
+290 PQVGANDLP
-299 FPSQTQSPKD
+299 FPSQSQTSSAP
-309 STNNQAP
+309 TNNQAP
-316 TNGQPAPQAPMNNTQ
+316 TNGQPAPQAPMNN
-331 PIVSAQPQAQKVDVV
+331 QPQSQKVDVV

-360 QPQQH
+360 
-365 TAPSQS
+365 TAPAQPAPQS
-371 APQAPVSSSA
+371 TQAPVSSST
-381 PTQGNFTNPFSQP
+381 PNQGDFTNPFSQP
-394 TTDTPEDDLS
+394 TTDTSEGDLS
-404 MPFPNSTDMQEP
+404 MPFPSPADMQEP
-416 TPTSAPTAPASQAP
+416 APASQAP
-430 VQPTTPA
+430 A
-437 QQPQP
+437 QQPQM

>member
-70 VDPDNP
+70 VDPNNP

-111 GRFPLSIRVR
+111 GRFPLSIRTR
-121 TYFLGVPVTKQNGIY
+121 TYFLGVPVTNQNGTY
-136 AQAVDDQ
+136 AQAVDNQ

-156 GMYAISSLLN
+156 GMYAISSLLT
-166 PEMPYTNARTG
+166 PEMPYMNVRTG

-208 GSWNV
+208 GSWNA

-251 ESDPNFYQIVLNQL
+251 DSDPNFYQIVLNQL

-271 QLAQVSSNPYATG
+271 QMAQVSSNPYATG
-284 ANFSQA
+284 ANFNPT
-290 PQVGAGDLP
+290 PQVGANDLP
-299 FPSQTQSPKD
+299 FPSQNQTSSAP
-309 STNNQAP
+309 TNNQAP
-316 TNGQPAPQAPMNNTQ
+316 TNGQPAPQAPMNNHPTT
-331 PIVSAQPQAQKVDVV
+331 AQPQAQKVDVV

-360 QPQQH
+360 TPPTQP
-365 TAPSQS
+365 T
-371 APQAPVSSSA
+371 QAPVNSSA
-381 PTQGNFTNPFSQP
+381 PDQGNFTNPFSQP
-394 TTDTPEDDLS
+394 TTDTSEGDLS
-404 MPFPNSTDMQEP
+404 MPFPSSADMQEP
-416 TPTSAPTAPASQAP
+416 SPASQAP

-437 QQPQP
+437 QQPQTQP
-442 NTTPDPLANLNASSD
+442 QMNTTPDPLANLNASSD

>member
-70 VDPDNP
+70 IDPSNQ

-111 GRFPLSIRVR
+111 GRFPLSVR
-121 TYFLGVPVTKQNGIY
+121 TRAYFLGVPVTNQNGTY
-136 AQAVDDQ
+136 AQAVDNQ

-156 GMYAISSLLN
+156 GMYAISSLLT
-166 PEMPYTNARTG
+166 PEMPYMNARTG
-177 QPMFNDQAQF
+177 QPMFTDQAQF
-187 MTAGETMP
+187 MTAKETMP

-208 GSWNV
+208 GSWNA

-220 LPAMNFNYLERDD
+220 LPAMNFNYLERDA

-245 EAKPLV
+245 EAKPLI

-271 QLAQVSSNPYATG
+271 QMAQVSSNPYATG
-284 ANFSQA
+284 ASFNST
-290 PQVGAGDLP
+290 PQVGANDLP
-299 FPSQTQSPKD
+299 FPNQNQTSSAP
-309 STNNQAP
+309 TNNQAP
-316 TNGQPAPQAPMNNTQ
+316 TNGQPAPQAPMNN
-331 PIVSAQPQAQKVDVV
+331 QPQPQKVDVV
-346 ANMTGQPASNFTQP
+346 ASMTGQPASNFTQP
-360 QPQQH
+360 
-365 TAPSQS
+365 TAPTQPAPQS
-371 APQAPVSSSA
+371 TQAPVSSST
-381 PTQGNFTNPFSQP
+381 PDQGNFTNPFSQP
-394 TTDTPEDDLS
+394 TTDTPESDLS
-404 MPFPNSTDMQEP
+404 MPFPNSADMQEP
-416 TPTSAPTAPASQAP
+416 APASQAP
-430 VQPTTPA
+430 ASQAPA
-437 QQPQP
+437 QQPQT

>member
-70 VDPDNP
+70 VDPNNP

-111 GRFPLSIRVR
+111 GRFPLSIRTR
-121 TYFLGVPVTKQNGIY
+121 TYFLGVPVTNQNGTY
-136 AQAVDDQ
+136 AQAVDNQ

-156 GMYAISSLLN
+156 GMYAISSLLT
-166 PEMPYTNARTG
+166 PEMPYMNARTG
-177 QPMFNDQAQF
+177 QPMFTDQAQF
-187 MTAGETMP
+187 MTAKETMP

-208 GSWNV
+208 GSWNA

-220 LPAMNFNYLERDD
+220 LPAMNFNYLERDA

-271 QLAQVSSNPYATG
+271 QMAQVSSNPYATG
-284 ANFSQA
+284 ASFNQA

-299 FPSQTQSPKD
+299 FPSQDQT
-309 STNNQAP
+309 STAPANNQAP
-316 TNGQPAPQAPMNNTQ
+316 TNGQPAPQAPMNNNQ
-331 PIVSAQPQAQKVDVV
+331 PTTAQPQAQKVDVV

-360 QPQQH
+360 
-365 TAPSQS
+365 TAP
-371 APQAPVSSSA
+371 VNSSA
-381 PTQGNFTNPFSQP
+381 PDQGNFTNPFSQP
-394 TTDTPEDDLS
+394 TTDTPESDLS
-404 MPFPNSTDMQEP
+404 MPFPNSADMQEP
-416 TPTSAPTAPASQAP
+416 TPAPTSQDP
-430 VQPTTPA
+430 TQPTTPA
-437 QQPQP
+437 QQPQTQP
-442 NTTPDPLANLNASSD
+442 QTNTTPDPLANLNASSD

>member
-1 MAMNF
+1 MNF

-70 VDPDNP
+70 VDPNNP

-111 GRFPLSIRVR
+111 GRFPLSIRTR
-121 TYFLGVPVTKQNGIY
+121 TYFLGVPVTNQNGTY
-136 AQAVDDQ
+136 AQAVDNQ

-156 GMYAISSLLN
+156 GMYAISSLLT
-166 PEMPYTNARTG
+166 PEMPYMNARTG

-208 GSWNV
+208 GSWNA

-284 ANFSQA
+284 ANFNPT
-290 PQVGAGDLP
+290 PQVGANDLP
-299 FPSQTQSPKD
+299 FPNQNQTSSAP
-309 STNNQAP
+309 TNNQAP
-316 TNGQPAPQAPMNNTQ
+316 MNGQPAPQAPMNIQ
-331 PIVSAQPQAQKVDVV
+331 PTTAQPQAKKVDVV

-360 QPQQH
+360 
-365 TAPSQS
+365 TAPAQPAPQS
-371 APQAPVSSSA
+371 TQAPVSSST
-381 PTQGNFTNPFSQP
+381 PDQGNFTNPFSQP
-394 TTDTPEDDLS
+394 TTDTPESDLS
-404 MPFPNSTDMQEP
+404 MPFPSSADMQEP
-416 TPTSAPTAPASQAP
+416 APASQAP

-437 QQPQP
+437 QQPQTQP
-442 NTTPDPLANLNASSD
+442 QTNTTPDPLANLNASSD

>member
-70 VDPDNP
+70 VDPNNP

-111 GRFPLSIRVR
+111 GRFPLSIRTR
-121 TYFLGVPVTKQNGIY
+121 TYFLGVPVTNQNGTY
-136 AQAVDDQ
+136 AQAVDNQ

-156 GMYAISSLLN
+156 GMYAISSLLT
-166 PEMPYTNARTG
+166 PEMPYMNARTG

-208 GSWNV
+208 GSWNA

-284 ANFSQA
+284 ANFNQT
-290 PQVGAGDLP
+290 PQVDAGDLP
-299 FPSQTQSPKD
+299 FPSQNQTSTSNAP
-309 STNNQAP
+309 TNNQAP
-316 TNGQPAPQAPMNNTQ
+316 MNGQPAPQAPMNNTQ
-331 PIVSAQPQAQKVDVV
+331 PTTPTQSQKVDVV
-346 ANMTGQPASNFTQP
+346 ANMTGQPASSFTQP
-360 QPQQH
+360 QSQQP
-365 TAPSQS
+365 TAPAQP

-394 TTDTPEDDLS
+394 TTDTPENDLS
-404 MPFPNSTDMQEP
+404 MPFPSSTDMQEP
-416 TPTSAPTAPASQAP
+416 APASSSQAP
-430 VQPTTPA
+430 VQSTTPT

>member
-70 VDPDNP
+70 IDPSNQ
-76 NDQLAKLLNTVIQFN
+76 NDQLAKLLSTVIQFN

-111 GRFPLSIRVR
+111 GRFPLSVR
-121 TYFLGVPVTKQNGIY
+121 TRAYFLGVPVTNQNGTY
-136 AQAVDDQ
+136 AQAVDNQ

-156 GMYAISSLLN
+156 GMYAISSLLT
-166 PEMPYTNARTG
+166 PEMPYMNARTG
-177 QPMFNDQAQF
+177 QPMFTDQAQF
-187 MTAGETMP
+187 MTAKETMP

-208 GSWNV
+208 GSWNA

-220 LPAMNFNYLERDD
+220 LPAMNFNYLERDA

-245 EAKPLV
+245 EAKPLI

-271 QLAQVSSNPYATG
+271 QMAQVSSNPYATG
-284 ANFSQA
+284 ASFNST
-290 PQVGAGDLP
+290 PQVGANDLP
-299 FPSQTQSPKD
+299 FPSQSQTSSAP
-309 STNNQAP
+309 TNNQAP
-316 TNGQPAPQAPMNNTQ
+316 TNGQPAPQAPMNN
-331 PIVSAQPQAQKVDVV
+331 QPQSQKVDVV

-360 QPQQH
+360 
-365 TAPSQS
+365 TAPAQPAPQS
-371 APQAPVSSSA
+371 TQAPVSSST
-381 PTQGNFTNPFSQP
+381 PNQGDFTNPFSQT
-394 TTDTPEDDLS
+394 TTDTPESDLS
-404 MPFPNSTDMQEP
+404 MPFPNSADMQEP
-416 TPTSAPTAPASQAP
+416 APASQAP
-430 VQPTTPA
+430 A
-437 QQPQP
+437 QQPQM

>member
-1 MAMNF
+1 MNF

-70 VDPDNP
+70 IDPSNQ
-76 NDQLAKLLNTVIQFN
+76 NDQLAKLLSTVIQFN

-111 GRFPLSIRVR
+111 GRFPLSVR
-121 TYFLGVPVTKQNGIY
+121 TRAYFLGVPVTNQNGTY
-136 AQAVDDQ
+136 AQAVDNQ

-156 GMYAISSLLN
+156 GMYAISSLLT
-166 PEMPYTNARTG
+166 PEMPYMNARTG
-177 QPMFNDQAQF
+177 QPMFTDQAQF
-187 MTAGETMP
+187 MTAKETMP

-208 GSWNV
+208 GSWNA

-220 LPAMNFNYLERDD
+220 LPAMNFNYLERDA

-245 EAKPLV
+245 EARPLI

-271 QLAQVSSNPYATG
+271 QMAQVSSNPYTTG
-284 ANFSQA
+284 ASFNST
-290 PQVGAGDLP
+290 PQVGANDLP
-299 FPSQTQSPKD
+299 FSNQNQTSSAP
-309 STNNQAP
+309 TNNQAP
-316 TNGQPAPQAPMNNTQ
+316 TNGQPAPQAPMNN
-331 PIVSAQPQAQKVDVV
+331 QPQPQKVDVV

-360 QPQQH
+360 
-365 TAPSQS
+365 TAPTQPAPQS
-371 APQAPVSSSA
+371 TQAPVSSST
-381 PTQGNFTNPFSQP
+381 PDQGNFTNPFSQP
-394 TTDTPEDDLS
+394 TTDTPEGDLS
-404 MPFPNSTDMQEP
+404 MPFPSSADMQEP
-416 TPTSAPTAPASQAP
+416 APVSQA
-430 VQPTTPA
+430 PA

>member
-70 VDPDNP
+70 VDPNNP

-111 GRFPLSIRVR
+111 GRFPLSIRTR
-121 TYFLGVPVTKQNGIY
+121 TYFLGVPVTNQNGTY
-136 AQAVDDQ
+136 AQAVDNQ

-156 GMYAISSLLN
+156 GMYAISSLLT
-166 PEMPYTNARTG
+166 PEMPYMNARTG
-177 QPMFNDQAQF
+177 QPMFTDQAQF
-187 MTAGETMP
+187 MTAKETMP

-208 GSWNV
+208 GSWNA

-220 LPAMNFNYLERDD
+220 LPAMNFNYLERDA

-245 EAKPLV
+245 EAKPLI
-251 ESDPNFYQIVLNQL
+251 ESDPNFYQIVLKQL

-271 QLAQVSSNPYATG
+271 QMAQVSSNPYATG
-284 ANFSQA
+284 ANFNPT
-290 PQVGAGDLP
+290 PQVGANDLP
-299 FPSQTQSPKD
+299 FPSQSQTSSAP
-309 STNNQAP
+309 TNNQAP
-316 TNGQPAPQAPMNNTQ
+316 TTGQPAPQAPMNN
-331 PIVSAQPQAQKVDVV
+331 QPQPQKVDVV

-360 QPQQH
+360 
-365 TAPSQS
+365 TAPAQPAPQS
-371 APQAPVSSSA
+371 TQAPVSSST
-381 PTQGNFTNPFSQP
+381 PEQGDFTNPFSQP
-394 TTDTPEDDLS
+394 TTDTSEGDLS
-404 MPFPNSTDMQEP
+404 MPFPSPADMQEP
-416 TPTSAPTAPASQAP
+416 APASQAP

-437 QQPQP
+437 QQPQM
-442 NTTPDPLANLNASSD
+442 NITPDPLANLNASSD

>member
-1 MAMNF
+1 MNF

-70 VDPDNP
+70 VDPNNP

-111 GRFPLSIRVR
+111 GRFPLSIRTR
-121 TYFLGVPVTKQNGIY
+121 TYFLGVPVTNQNGTY
-136 AQAVDDQ
+136 AQAVDNQ

-156 GMYAISSLLN
+156 GMYAISSLLT
-166 PEMPYTNARTG
+166 PEMPYMNARTG

-208 GSWNV
+208 GSWNA

-271 QLAQVSSNPYATG
+271 QLTQVSSNPYATG

-299 FPSQTQSPKD
+299 FPSQTQAPKD

-316 TNGQPAPQAPMNNTQ
+316 MNGQPVPQAPMNNTQ
-331 PIVSAQPQAQKVDVV
+331 PTAPTQPQAQKVDVV

-360 QPQQH
+360 QTQQP
-365 TAPSQS
+365 TTPAQP

-381 PTQGNFTNPFSQP
+381 PT
-394 TTDTPEDDLS
+394 EDDLS
-404 MPFPNSTDMQEP
+404 MPFPSPADMQEP
-416 TPTSAPTAPASQAP
+416 TPTPAPKVPTSQAP

>member
-1 MAMNF
+1 MNF

-70 VDPDNP
+70 IDPSNQ

-111 GRFPLSIRVR
+111 GRFPLSVR
-121 TYFLGVPVTKQNGIY
+121 TRAYFLGVPVTNQNGTY
-136 AQAVDDQ
+136 AQAVDNQ

-156 GMYAISSLLN
+156 GMYAISSLLT
-166 PEMPYTNARTG
+166 PEMPYMNARTG
-177 QPMFNDQAQF
+177 QPMFTDQAQF
-187 MTAGETMP
+187 MTAKETMP

-208 GSWNV
+208 GSWNA

-220 LPAMNFNYLERDD
+220 LPAMNFNYLERDA

-245 EAKPLV
+245 EAKPLI
-251 ESDPNFYQIVLNQL
+251 ESDPNFYQIVLKQL

-271 QLAQVSSNPYATG
+271 QMAQVSSNPYATG
-284 ANFSQA
+284 ASFNST
-290 PQVGAGDLP
+290 PQVGANDLP
-299 FPSQTQSPKD
+299 FPSQSQTSSAP
-309 STNNQAP
+309 TNNQAP
-316 TNGQPAPQAPMNNTQ
+316 TNGQPAPQAPMNN
-331 PIVSAQPQAQKVDVV
+331 QPQSQKVDVV

-360 QPQQH
+360 
-365 TAPSQS
+365 TAPAQPAPQS
-371 APQAPVSSSA
+371 TQAPVSSST
-381 PTQGNFTNPFSQP
+381 PNQGDFTNPFSQP
-394 TTDTPEDDLS
+394 TTDTSEGDLS
-404 MPFPNSTDMQEP
+404 MPFPSPADMQEP
-416 TPTSAPTAPASQAP
+416 APASQAP
-430 VQPTTPA
+430 A
-437 QQPQP
+437 QQPQM